1 MEELYDELRF
11 VEVSK
16 QRNEVQN
23 LIELQLGSK
32 VWF

>member
-16 QRNEVQN
+16 QRNEVRN
-23 LIELQLGSK
+23 SIELQLGSK